1 MGCSLDL
8 QLFAVNY
15 KDYTDKAL
23 NRCRSKTVKQI
34 ENHLEKVT
42 NPLSYI
48 SDDNPQKHN
57 SRYVDGLQEHW
68 SKEINNFRNQLAY
81 IDAEIERRSNHD
93 EAIE

>member
-1 MGCSLDL
+1 MDL

-34 ENHLEKVT
+34 ENHLEKVA

-57 SRYVDGLQEHW
+57 SRYVSGLQEHW
-68 SKEINNFRNQLAY
+68 LKEINNFRNQLAY